1 MNIPLDT
8 ASGLP
13 WRERLQDTRAALAI
27 AQQHGLIEIVAR
39 VLAARH
45 IALDDVP
52 EFLNP
57 QLRTAL
63 PDPFHLRDMDKAVAR
78 LMHAIAQKETIAI
91 FGDYDVDGATS
102 VSQLMDYFSALHV
115 PTLPYI
121 PDRMSEGYGPNI
133 AAFDTLIAK
142 GATLIITVDC
152 GTLAFEPIAHA
163 AAKNIDVMVID
174 HHMSEA
180 RLPAAVAIVNPN
192 RIDETSPHTNLC
204 AAGMVFLVLVAL
216 NKTLREAGYFND
228 ARKEP
233 NLLPFL
239 DRVALGTVCDV
250 MTITGLN
257 RAYVAQGLKLL
268 AQRQHVG
275 LRALADVARFDAMP
289 SVYHLGFLLGPRIN
303 AGGRV
308 GESDLG
314 IRLLMS
320 QDANEAATIAKQL
333 DTHNQERQAIE
344 LMVLE
349 QALEQSEAQ
358 KNMPVILLTS
368 PTWHEGVIGI
378 VAGRLKEK
386 FARPAIIGSEKNGI
400 IKASARS
407 VTGADMGAVTHR
419 AVSLGLLEKG
429 GGHAAAAG
437 FVFAAN
443 KRDAVH
449 EYFAQQLSG
458 AVTAYGES
466 RSKLLDGWIRVSG
479 ATQELYDA
487 LKQLEPYG
495 LGFPKP
501 KLALRD
507 AKIIHRT
514 VLKDKHLKLVLADD
528 SGKSRLN
535 AIAFNVN
542 DTKLGEMLTTQQ
554 TLHLYGEL
562 SENHWQGS
570 SSLQFMI
577 DDAAVSYLVPR
588 T

>member
-1 MNIPLDT
+1 MQT

-13 WRERLQDTRAALAI
+13 WRDRLMDERAARAI
-27 AQQHGLIEIVAR
+27 AQQQELPELVAR
-39 VLAARH
+39 ILAGRN

-63 PDPFHLRDMDKAVAR
+63 PDPFHLKDMDKAVLR
-78 LMHAIAQKETIAI
+78 MMRAIEQKETVAI

-102 VSQLMDYFSALHV
+102 VSQLTDYFAAVGVRSIA
-115 PTLPYI
+115 YI
-121 PDRMSEGYGPNI
+121 PDRMKEGYGPNTQ
-133 AAFDTLIAK
+133 AFDTLMAK

-163 AAKNIDVMVID
+163 AAKGADVLVID
-174 HHMSEA
+174 HHIGEA
-180 RLPAAVAIVNPN
+180 RLPNALAVVNPN

-204 AAGMVFLVLVAL
+204 AAGVVFLVLVAL
-216 NKTLREAGYFND
+216 NKSLREAGYFND

-233 NLLPFL
+233 NLLPML

-250 MTITGLN
+250 MTLTGLN
-257 RAYVAQGLKLL
+257 RAYVSQGLKLL
-268 AQRQHVG
+268 AQRGHIG
-275 LRALADVARFDAMP
+275 LRALADVARFDATP
-289 SVYHLGFLLGPRIN
+289 AVYHLGFLLGPRIN

-308 GESDLG
+308 GQSDLG

-320 QDANEAATIAKQL
+320 HNEAEAAALAQTL
-333 DTHNQERQAIE
+333 DQHNKERQAIE
-344 LMVLE
+344 AMVLE
-349 QALEQSEAQ
+349 QALEQAETQ
-358 KNMPVILLTS
+358 KNMPVMMLAS
-368 PTWHEGVIGI
+368 PHWHEGVIGI

-386 FARPAIIGSEKNGI
+386 FSRPAIIGNITNGKV
-400 IKASARS
+400 KASARS
-407 VTGADMGAVTHR
+407 VTGADIGAATHR
-419 AVSLGLLEKG
+419 AVALGLLTNG

-437 FVFAAN
+437 FSFTED

-449 EYFAQQLSG
+449 DFFAQQLG
-458 AVTAYGES
+458 AAVTAYGES
-466 RSKLLDGWIRVSG
+466 RSKLLDGWIGVSG

-501 KLALRD
+501 KLAIRD
-507 AKIIHRT
+507 AKIIHRA

-528 SGKSRLN
+528 ASKSRLN

-562 SENHWQGS
+562 NENHWQGQT
-570 SSLQFMI
+570 SLQFII
-577 DDAAVSYLVPR
+577 DDAAV
-588 T
+588 